1 MDNQLALLLPVII
14 LEFIL
19 AITALIHVIKHPNYR
34 FGNKFIWILVVLFI
48 QIIGPIFYFINFVT
62 EQFNL
67 IHIMRH

>member
-19 AITALIHVIKHPNYR
+19 AITALIHVIKQPNYR

-48 QIIGPIFYFINFVT
+48 QIIGPIFYFIFGRG
-62 EQFNL
+62 EE
-67 IHIMRH
+67 

>member
-34 FGNKFIWILVVLFI
+34 FGNKAIWIIVVLFI
-48 QIIGPIFYFINFVT
+48 QIIGPIFYFILGRG
-62 EQFNL
+62 EE
-67 IHIMRH
+67 

>member
-19 AITALIHVIKHPNYR
+19 AITALIHVIKHSNYI

-48 QIIGPIFYFINFVT
+48 QIIGPIFYFIFGRG
-62 EQFNL
+62 EE
-67 IHIMRH
+67 

>member
-34 FGNKFIWILVVLFI
+34 FGNKFIWILVVFIHSNYRTDILFYI
-48 QIIGPIFYFINFVT
+48 
-62 EQFNL
+62 
-67 IHIMRH
+67 R

>member
-34 FGNKFIWILVVLFI
+34 FGNKFIWKLVVLFI
-48 QIIGPIFYFINFVT
+48 QIIGPIFYFIFGRG
-62 EQFNL
+62 EE
-67 IHIMRH
+67 

>member
-19 AITALIHVIKHPNYR
+19 AITALIHVIKHLNYR

-48 QIIGPIFYFINFVT
+48 QIIGPIFYFIFGRG
-62 EQFNL
+62 EE
-67 IHIMRH
+67 